1 MRIKDLSLSN
11 IQKHLFDIRSD
22 EDYRAMQQKIIPNVD
37 PELIIGIRTPVIR
50 KYAKEL
56 RKSGGHIAFIRKLP
70 HHYFEEYMLHVM
82 ILNDEKDYETAIRE
96 TERLLPYVD
105 NWAVCDQFVPK
116 VFNKHT
122 DDLLGYI
129 RVWLDSDLEYTIRYG
144 MKMLMSFYLDEK
156 FRPEYMEMVAA
167 SDRTDLTY
175 VSLMTAW
182 YFATALAKQY
192 DSAVKVIEAKRL
204 EKKTHNK
211 AIQKAVES
219 FRITDEQKEYL
230 RTLKY

>member
-1 MRIKDLSLSN
+1 MALSD
-11 IQKHLFDIRSD
+11 IQKHLFEIRSD
-22 EDYRAMQQKIIPNVD
+22 ADYRVLQQKIIPNVD

-50 KYAKEL
+50 EYAKEL
-56 RKSGGHIAFIRKLP
+56 RKSGGYAEFIEKLP
-70 HHYFEEYMLHVM
+70 HQYFEEYMLHVM

-96 TERLLPYVD
+96 TERLLPYIN

-116 VFNKHT
+116 VFKKHT
-122 DDLLGYI
+122 DDLLEHI

-144 MKMLMSFYLDEK
+144 MKMLMSFYLDEGFK
-156 FRPEYMEMVAA
+156 PEYMDMVAS

-192 DSAVKVIEAKRL
+192 DAAVKVIEAKRL

-219 FRITDEQKEYL
+219 FRITDEQKKYL
-230 RTLKY
+230 KTLKY

>member
-1 MRIKDLSLSN
+1 MALSD
-11 IQKHLFDIRSD
+11 IQKHLFEIRSD
-22 EDYRAMQQKIIPNVD
+22 ADYRVLQQKIIPNVD

-50 KYAKEL
+50 EYAKEL
-56 RKSGGHIAFIRKLP
+56 RKSGGYAEFIEKLP
-70 HHYFEEYMLHVM
+70 HQYFEEYMLHVM

-96 TERLLPYVD
+96 TERLLPYIN

-116 VFNKHT
+116 VFKKHT
-122 DDLLGYI
+122 DDLLEHI

-144 MKMLMSFYLDEK
+144 MKMLMSFYLDEGFK
-156 FRPEYMEMVAA
+156 PEYMDMVAS
-167 SDRTDLTY
+167 SDRADLTY

-192 DSAVKVIEAKRL
+192 DAAVKVIEAKRL

-219 FRITDEQKEYL
+219 FRITDEQKKYL
-230 RTLKY
+230 KTLKY

>member
-1 MRIKDLSLSN
+1 MALSD
-11 IQKHLFDIRSD
+11 IQKHLFEIRSD
-22 EDYRAMQQKIIPNVD
+22 ADYRVLQQKIIPNVD

-50 KYAKEL
+50 EYAKEL
-56 RKSGGHIAFIRKLP
+56 RKSGGYAEFIEKLP
-70 HHYFEEYMLHVM
+70 HQYFEEYMLHVM

-96 TERLLPYVD
+96 TERLLPYIN

-116 VFNKHT
+116 VFKKHT
-122 DDLLGYI
+122 DELLEHI

-144 MKMLMSFYLDEK
+144 MKMLMSFYLDEGFK
-156 FRPEYMEMVAA
+156 PEYMDMVAS

-192 DSAVKVIEAKRL
+192 DAAVKVIEAKRL

-219 FRITDEQKEYL
+219 FRITDEQKKYL
-230 RTLKY
+230 KTLKY